1 MKILKIALAAVIL
14 LSLFATELSAKSQPS
29 KGRARGELNVRTLAP
44 ATRDDVL
51 QAVHGTPVTKNV
63 DDIMIAADMFKIN
76 PKLLVAI
83 IVHETG
89 WGKSYKYRKH
99 FNVGGIKRR
108 GGKFASHRESI
119 FLLAKL
125 LAEDYLNPEGRYYKG
140 TRLKDINY
148 YYCTQR
154 TWAPKVESIINRMF

>member
-1 MKILKIALAAVIL
+1 MKILKIALAAAMVLLL
-14 LSLFATELSAKSQPS
+14 LSTELSAKTQKATP
-29 KGRARGELNVRTLAP
+29 RNRGELNVCTLTP
-44 ATRDDVL
+44 ASKEEVIH
-51 QAVHGTPVTKNV
+51 AVAGTPVVKNV

-83 IVHETG
+83 IIHETG

-125 LAEDYLNPEGRYYKG
+125 LAEDYLDPHGRYYKG
-140 TRLKDINY
+140 VRLKDINH
-148 YYCTQR
+148 YYCTTR
-154 TWAPKVESIINRMF
+154 TWAPKVESIINRVF

>member
-1 MKILKIALAAVIL
+1 MKILKIALAAAIL
-14 LSLFATELSAKSQPS
+14 LSLFATELSAKTQRPR
-29 KGRARGELNVRTLAP
+29 GHARGELNVRTLTT
-44 ATRDDVL
+44 ATKDEVL
-51 QAVHGTPVTKNV
+51 HAVDGTPVANNV

-99 FNVGGIKRR
+99 LNVGGIKRR

-125 LAEDYLNPEGRYYKG
+125 LSEDYLNPKGRYYKG